1 MWQDI
6 FNLALNNG
14 LWAVLFCVLLI
25 YVLRDSRTREKKY
38 QMTISSLG
46 DSLKVVESIKADV
59 EDIKDT
65 IFDGRM
71 TSEED

>member
-46 DSLKVVESIKADV
+46 ESLKVVESIKADV